1 MNQIRLLRPDEIS
14 CRVQQVT
21 DSNGA
26 IILLYKDARTDM
38 NLLDETYGPMNWQR
52 EHADIDGSL
61 FCTIKV
67 WDESKREWVS
77 KQDVGVESNTEATKG
92 EASDAFK
99 RAGFNWGIGRE
110 LYTGPFIFVQL
121 DEGEWTVNSKTGKH
135 QATFRFGLSVKEI
148 TYTENREIKTLV
160 LMDKQ
165 GRERFTHGKGK
176 SKPIP
181 EIKETPTA
189 VKEPAKIT
197 MTVLPEE
204 LAQRKREVAAL
215 QKDYNISAEKLKTIT
230 TEMGVRKLNEMTA
243 QEYADFLIA
252 LQNAVQ

>member
-1 MNQIRLLRPDEIS
+1 MNKPRLLKPDEIS

-26 IILLYKDARTDM
+26 IILLYKDARVDM
-38 NLLDETYGPMNWQR
+38 NLLDETYGESNWQR
-52 EHADIDGSL
+52 EHTSIDGNL

-67 WDESKREWVS
+67 WDKDKNQWVS

-121 DEGEWTVNSKTGKH
+121 EQGEYQTGMNGKQ
-135 QATFRFGLSVKEI
+135 QASFRFGLSVKEI
-148 TYTENREIKTLV
+148 TYNENREIKTLV
-160 LMDKQ
+160 LVDKQ

-181 EIKETPTA
+181 EIKETPAA

-230 TEMGVRKLNEMTA
+230 TEMGVKKLNEMTT
-243 QEYADFLIA
+243 QEYADFL
-252 LQNAVQ
+252 LGLENRVQ

>member
-1 MNQIRLLRPDEIS
+1 MNQIRLLKPDEIS

-67 WDESKREWVS
+67 WDESKREWVA

-121 DEGEWTVNSKTGKH
+121 EQGEYQTGKNGKQ
-135 QATFRFGLSVKEI
+135 QASFRFGLSVKEI
-148 TYTENREIKTLV
+148 TYNENREIKTLV

-189 VKEPAKIT
+189 VKEPAKVT
-197 MTVLPEE
+197 YACLPSEYDRRCAEAVKVVKNAGKTEE
-204 LAQRKREVAAL
+204 QYKAIKATIDTR
-215 QKDYNISAEKLKTIT
+215 SLK
-230 TEMGVRKLNEMTA
+230 EMTA
-243 QEYADFLIA
+243 PEYDAFLLKLTDA
-252 LQNAVQ
+252 LK